1 MTSMLYPFNFKHIL
15 TLPSRLNKHLPEL
28 NLTKKKGL
36 RKRLTIRVRVNL
48 KKETI

>member
-1 MTSMLYPFNFKHIL
+1 MTSMLYPINFKHI
-15 TLPSRLNKHLPEL
+15 TIEVKQAFARVKFNQK
-28 NLTKKKGL
+28 NKGL